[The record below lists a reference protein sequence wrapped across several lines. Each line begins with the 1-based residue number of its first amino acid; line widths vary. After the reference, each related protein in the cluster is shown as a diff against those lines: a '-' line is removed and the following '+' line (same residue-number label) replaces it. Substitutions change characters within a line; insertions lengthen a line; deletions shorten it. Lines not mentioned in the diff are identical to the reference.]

1 LSTLVPGVVT
11 SFADVNRELSR
22 IRQALERKFTHIT
35 WEIRHAEPEKISPG
49 MVVIADGADWN
60 PSDGAGLYRRSEDNT
75 AWQYMEGLSASL
87 AIAAHLIDATDA
99 HDASAISNVPAGG
112 IAATN
117 VQTALNELDTEKEA
131 VGVAAGLVSAHL
143 ADATD
148 AHDASAISSVPAG
161 SLAATDVQAAL
172 NELDGDISAHL
183 SDAADAHDASA
194 ISSVPAG
201 SLAATDVQ
209 AALNE
214 LDTEKATVVA
224 LTAHTGDTA
233 NPHSVTK
240 AQVGLGNVDNTSD
253 AAKPVSTAT
262 QTALDL
268 KADLSSLGTLST
280 QDANAVAITG
290 GAIDGTPIGATTPA
304 SGKFSSV
311 ESTSYVKTASTVVG
325 SLPAAATAG
334 AGARHFVTDATAT
347 TFLSVVAGG
356 GANKVPVVSDGTNW
370 LIG

>member
-1 LSTLVPGVVT
+1 LSTFSPGIVR
-11 SFADVNRELSR
+11 SFEDVNRELSR
-22 IRQALERKFTHIT
+22 IRQALERKFSHIT
-35 WEIRHAEPEKISPG
+35 WEILHAEPEKIRAG
-49 MVVIADGADWN
+49 MVVIADGSDWN

-117 VQTALNELDTEKEA
+117 VQTALNELDSD
-131 VGVAAGLVSAHL
+131 LSAHL
-143 ADATD
+143 ADTSD
-148 AHDASAISSVPAG
+148 AHDASAISNVPSG
-161 SLAATDVQAAL
+161 GIVATDVQAAL

-183 SDAADAHDASA
+183 SDTVDAHDASA

-201 SLAATDVQ
+201 GLTATDVQ

-214 LDTEKATVVA
+214 LDTEKATVAA
-224 LTAHTGDTA
+224 LSAHTGDTA

-253 AAKPVSTAT
+253 ANKPVSTAT
-262 QTALDL
+262 QTALNL
-268 KADLSSLGTLST
+268 KADSASLGTMST
-280 QDANAVAITG
+280 QAANSVAITG

-311 ESTSYVKTASTVVG
+311 ESTSYVKTATTVVG

-334 AGARHFVTDATAT
+334 AGARHFVTDASAT